1 MRIAAQLRAA
11 RSLLGWK
18 QTELAEKSGVGIAT
32 IRRLEAQSDI
42 LRGMSETV
50 WKLQKALEDGGVD
63 FIDGDGSTGPGI
75 KLSKPLSDND

>member
-18 QTELAEKSGVGIAT
+18 QTELAKKSGVGIAT

-50 WKLQKALEDGGVD
+50 WKLQKALENGGVI
-63 FIDGDGSTGPGI
+63 FIDGDESTGPGVRLAKSI
-75 KLSKPLSDND
+75 SDIS

>member
-42 LRGMSETV
+42 LRGMSKTV
-50 WKLQKALEDGGVD
+50 WKLQKAFEDGGVI
-63 FIDGDGSTGPGI
+63 FIDSDEIVGPGVR
-75 KLSKPLSDND
+75 LSKPGLPR